1 MLKEYRMK
9 RLLALL
15 ALFASSVLAAD
26 LNGTWKGMVETPNGK
41 AERTFVF
48 KVDGDKLSGETTST
62 MMGKSAITNGKI
74 SGNNFSFTIQLKL
87 DGNELEAQY
96 KGKLAGNEIQLT
108 VDVAGQTLEYTAKKV
123 N

>member
-1 MLKEYRMK
+1 MK

-26 LNGTWKGMVETPNGK
+26 LNGTWKGKVETPNGSS
-41 AERTFVF
+41 ERTFVF
-48 KVDGDKLSGETTST
+48 KVDGGKLTGETTST
-62 MMGKSAITNGKI
+62 MMGKSAISNGKV
-74 SGNNFSFTIQLKL
+74 SGDSFSFTILLKF
-87 DGNELEAQY
+87 DGNEMEAQY
-96 KGKLAGNEIQLT
+96 KGKLAGDEIKLS